1 MKNIFYKNTPHK
13 NKTLYLKGNS
23 LKYKRLRTGIL
34 IMEMYEWVRLIIALA
49 VAAVIIL
56 ATFNQ
61 SLSKKKIFS
70 TKMIAATGVL
80 TAIEIVLQI
89 LGNFITIGP
98 VSINLSLIPIAL
110 GAILYGPICGAF
122 LGFING
128 LTVVFAPS
136 TLAIFMPINPLATI
150 LLCLLKSTL
159 AGLIA
164 GLVYLPFRKKNQF
177 IGSIISSMLVPIV
190 NTGLFAIGCLLFFRS
205 FLESVAIGFP
215 NIYAAL
221 FLAIIGWNFVF
232 EFLINS
238 ILSPGLT
245 RIVRV
250 VEKKRRLS

>member
-1 MKNIFYKNTPHK
+1 MSTYDWI
-13 NKTLYLKGNS
+13 
-23 LKYKRLRTGIL
+23 
-34 IMEMYEWVRLIIALA
+34 RLIIALA
-49 VAAVIIL
+49 VAMVILLIFVNT
-56 ATFNQ
+56 TF
-61 SLSKKKIFS
+61 LKKGSFS

-89 LGNFITIGP
+89 VGNFITIGP

-136 TLAIFMPINPLATI
+136 TLAIFMPINPITTI
-150 LLCLLKSTL
+150 ILCLLKSTL

-164 GLVYLPFRKKNQF
+164 GLVYLPFRKKHQF
-177 IGSIISSMLVPIV
+177 VGSIISSMLVPVI
-190 NTGLFAIGCLLFFRS
+190 NTGLFAVGSIIFFRS
-205 FLESVAIGFP
+205 FLEAVAVGFP

-221 FLAIIGWNFVF
+221 FLAVIGWNFIF
-232 EFLINS
+232 EFIVNTV
-238 ILSPGLT
+238 LSPGLT

-250 VEKKRRLS
+250 VENKRAKTYAKI

>member
-1 MKNIFYKNTPHK
+1 MKNIFYKNSPHK
-13 NKTLYLKGNS
+13 NKTLYLEGNS

-89 LGNFITIGP
+89 LGNFIT
-98 VSINLSLIPIAL
+98 IAL

>member
-1 MKNIFYKNTPHK
+1 MSMN
-13 NKTLYLKGNS
+13 
-23 LKYKRLRTGIL
+23 
-34 IMEMYEWVRLIIALA
+34 EWIRLIIALA
-49 VAAVIIL
+49 FVAVVVLYALRGLLPKNRHID
-56 ATFNQ
+56 
-61 SLSKKKIFS
+61 S
-70 TKMIAATGVL
+70 KMIAATGVL

-128 LTVVFAPS
+128 LSVVFAPS

-150 LLCLLKSTL
+150 FLCILKSTL

-164 GLVYLPFRKKNQF
+164 GLVYLPFKKKHQIVGSF
-177 IGSIISSMLVPIV
+177 ISAMLVPIV
-190 NTGLFAIGCLLFFRS
+190 NTGLFAIGSLLFFRS
-205 FLESVAIGFP
+205 FLEAVAVGFP

-221 FLAIIGWNFVF
+221 FLAVIGWNFIF
-232 EFLINS
+232 EFIVNV

-245 RIVRV
+245 RV
-250 VEKKRRLS
+250 VKTVQNRKA